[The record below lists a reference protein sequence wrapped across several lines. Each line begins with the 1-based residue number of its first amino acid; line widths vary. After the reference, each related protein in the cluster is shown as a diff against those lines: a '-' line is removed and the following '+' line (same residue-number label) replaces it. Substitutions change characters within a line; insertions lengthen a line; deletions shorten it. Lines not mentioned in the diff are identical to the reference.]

1 MSFFAQIFK
10 FKLREKILVASVL
23 IAAVP
28 FIISN
33 VFWFTNATS
42 LVRKDAERSLVSV
55 TEQATVRVDEFLNS
69 KLLGFLAHSQGAAL
83 LSSDT
88 KLIQDD
94 LLNLLLQDRDIVM
107 LTYVDMKGNELMKI
121 SLNGIYPKSDLTNV
135 AASDAFRVA
144 NFQFGKEY
152 LGPVEYSEDKTPE
165 FTVAVPIVN
174 PDKSAILQTFSS
186 SSVVNRGPQE
196 FKGFLIGRISLAR
209 LYNSVSQLKTGTN
222 GYVYVV
228 DKAGTILAHPK
239 PSLNGV
245 SNKELSDTEIDIF
258 KQQTHFD
265 FSVHTTTGTSNKEVL
280 STHNVIERTGWGI
293 IAEEPLEDISAD
305 ITRVQKTVLPLFLIP
320 LTGVILFSFLFARKI
335 TNPIKKL
342 VKGAEHIG
350 KGDFDYNFS
359 VPSHDEIGVLST
371 AFKQMVVN
379 LKDAQGTLSH
389 ERDKLEDERNKLSSV
404 LTNIDDGVVALDEDC
419 AIAFINKAAEK
430 IINKKSENILGK
442 AIDNVLILKK
452 NNQIVSL
459 LPFIKNT
466 SGGVNRS
473 LFSIVM
479 ENDKIRVIQMKVSF
493 LESVQTTKI
502 RYILTVH
509 DVTKEQELE
518 DMKLDFV
525 SMAAHELRTPLTSIR
540 GYLLVLSDEIHE
552 KLDKKQQMFLSRI
565 DISTRQLIALVENL
579 LSATKIEK
587 GAFTVNKKP
596 TDFINLVNDIA
607 GDMKKVATEKRI
619 KLEISLPKEKLAPL
633 SLDPLG
639 ISEVVMNLLSN
650 AISYS
655 SPEGTISV
663 WFEITNNAIITYIKD
678 TGVGIP
684 QSAIQHL
691 FTKFFRVSGVLEQ
704 GSKGNGLGLYISKA
718 IVELHGGK
726 ISVESVLHKGSTF
739 SFSLPLDYGNKNDT
753 SH

>member
-1 MSFFAQIFK
+1 
-10 FKLREKILVASVL
+10 
-23 IAAVP
+23 
-28 FIISN
+28 
-33 VFWFTNATS
+33 
-42 LVRKDAERSLVSV
+42 
-55 TEQATVRVDEFLNS
+55 
-69 KLLGFLAHSQGAAL
+69 
-83 LSSDT
+83 
-88 KLIQDD
+88 
-94 LLNLLLQDRDIVM
+94 
-107 LTYVDMKGNELMKI
+107 
-121 SLNGIYPKSDLTNV
+121 
-135 AASDAFRVA
+135 
-144 NFQFGKEY
+144 
-152 LGPVEYSEDKTPE
+152 
-165 FTVAVPIVN
+165 
-174 PDKSAILQTFSS
+174 
-186 SSVVNRGPQE
+186 
-196 FKGFLIGRISLAR
+196 
-209 LYNSVSQLKTGTN
+209 
-222 GYVYVV
+222 
-228 DKAGTILAHPK
+228 
-239 PSLNGV
+239 
-245 SNKELSDTEIDIF
+245 
-258 KQQTHFD
+258 
-265 FSVHTTTGTSNKEVL
+265 
-280 STHNVIERTGWGI
+280 
-293 IAEEPLEDISAD
+293 
-305 ITRVQKTVLPLFLIP
+305 
-320 LTGVILFSFLFARKI
+320 
-335 TNPIKKL
+335 

-371 AFKQMVVN
+371 AFKQMVMN

-442 AIDNVLILKK
+442 AIDDVLILKK
-452 NNQIVSL
+452 NNQNVSL
-459 LPFIKNT
+459 LPFIKNAV
-466 SGGVNRS
+466 GGVSRS
-473 LFSIVM
+473 LFSIVV
-479 ENDKIRVIQMKVSF
+479 ENDKIRVIQLKVSI

-596 TDFINLVNDIA
+596 TDYIILVNDIA

-619 KLEISLPKEKLAPL
+619 KLEVMLPKEKLAPL

-663 WFEITNNAIITYIKD
+663 WFEITNRAIITYIKD

-684 QSAIQHL
+684 QSAIPHL

-726 ISVESVLHKGSTF
+726 ISAESVLNKGSTF